1 MREGDITESLNL
13 SKFNQIQLPKF
24 LKVRQNFKKD
34 RIVDIKNEVKEKV
47 HSQLHNLKNKRIAVG
62 VGSRG
67 IANIDII
74 TKTVI
79 DSLKEAGARPF
90 IVPAMGSHGGA
101 TEKGQKEIL
110 GSYGIT
116 EENMGVNI
124 DLSMDTEII
133 GEYESDLPVYVAKSA
148 LNADGI
154 VIIPRI
160 KPHTGFR
167 GKVESGVCKMLC
179 IGLGKQKGA
188 DSIHSKGFER
198 FPELIPQI
206 GCMIAKK
213 TKVLFAVA
221 IVENAYDEIYKI
233 EIITKD
239 EILDLKKEETLLKES
254 RELMGKILIPKFD
267 VLIIDEIGKNISG
280 NGQDPNVTGLYFT
293 GCVSGGP
300 EFKKCV
306 IFDITKESH
315 GNANGVGVSDII
327 TRKLFDKIN
336 FIDMYTNCFTSTY
349 MEPAKIPMVASTSED
364 AIKIAVKICNGVKN
378 REYKIVWIKNT
389 MELENIIVSEPLIE
403 EVKSNSN
410 LDILTNS
417 EDLKFYEGEPKFS
430 WGKL

>member
-1 MREGDITESLNL
+1 MESLDL
-13 SKFNQIQLPKF
+13 SKFNEIELPKF
-24 LKVRQNFKKD
+24 FKVRQNFKKD
-34 RIVDIKNEVKEKV
+34 RILDIKREVKEKIQY
-47 HSQLHNLKNKRIAVG
+47 HLQDLKNKRIAVG

-79 DSLKEAGARPF
+79 ECLKASGAKPF

-101 TEKGQKEIL
+101 TEKGQREIL
-110 GSYGIT
+110 ASYGIT
-116 EENMGVNI
+116 EENMEVNI
-124 DLSMDTEII
+124 DGSMDTEII
-133 GEYESDLPVYVAKSA
+133 GEYEADLPIYAAKSV
-148 LNADGI
+148 LEVDGI

-167 GKVESGVCKMLC
+167 GKVESGVCKMLS

-188 DSIHSKGFER
+188 DSIHSKGFGR
-198 FPELIPQI
+198 FPELIPKI
-206 GCMIAKK
+206 GCMIARK

-221 IVENAYDEIYKI
+221 VVENAYDETYKI

-239 EILDLKKEETLLKES
+239 EILSLKREEDLLKES
-254 RELMGKILIPKFD
+254 RKLMGSILIPKFD

-300 EFKKCV
+300 QFKKCV
-306 IFDITKESH
+306 ILDITEESH

-349 MEPAKIPMVASTSED
+349 MEPAKIPMVASNSED
-364 AIKIAVKICNGVKN
+364 AIKIAVKICNGVKSG
-378 REYKIVWIKNT
+378 EHKIVWIKNT
-389 MELENIIVSEPLIE
+389 MELENIVVSEPLME
-403 EVKSNSN
+403 EVKLNAN
-410 LDILTNS
+410 LGILTKA
-417 EDLKFYEGEPKFS
+417 EELKFNRGEPDFS